1 MIKVIEVDLAGQL
14 ADLYIDHRYHKV
26 TFVARWGYTPLGL
39 VQMSAMEGQRFIGR
53 NTLKTLILNQLGWS
67 LWENKVAGMLDSIGR
82 ASRAEL
88 SPITV
93 AVCTRDRPGSLKAC
107 LEALARL
114 DYPDYEVLVVDNASH
129 DPAVRQVVETT
140 GFRYV
145 REEIPGL
152 NWARNRAQREARHD
166 IVAYIDDDVIASPG
180 WLLGIAHGF
189 SEPETMAVTGLVLP
203 AELETPAQNAFE
215 VYGGMSKGFS
225 SRVFRRDDLDPAGI
239 LWSSSWGIG
248 ANMAFRRDLFELVGG
263 FDPVLD
269 VGTPTRGGGDIEF
282 FHRVVAAGHTL
293 RYDPAAYVY
302 HVHRRDGSALMR
314 QIGNN
319 GRSFPA
325 YLLTVA
331 HNHRDQRGTVISFA
345 LRQWLWGWLVK
356 RGIKAIWRRDWQT
369 TSFVAAELRGSLGA
383 IQGYRE
389 SRRAVAKRET
399 NNPKIDDIPG
409 RNGRDGNRVCM
420 GG

>member
-1 MIKVIEVDLAGQL
+1 
-14 ADLYIDHRYHKV
+14 
-26 TFVARWGYTPLGL
+26 
-39 VQMSAMEGQRFIGR
+39 
-53 NTLKTLILNQLGWS
+53 
-67 LWENKVAGMLDSIGR
+67 MLDSIGR
-82 ASRAEL
+82 ASRVEL
-88 SPITV
+88 PPITV

-152 NWARNRAQREARHD
+152 NWARNQAQREARHD
-166 IVAYIDDDVIASPG
+166 IVAYIDDDAIASPG
-180 WLLGIAHGF
+180 WLWGIARGF

-203 AELETPAQNAFE
+203 AELETLAQNAFE
-215 VYGGMSKGFS
+215 AYGGMGKGFS
-225 SRVFRRDDLDPAGI
+225 PRVFRRDDLDPAGM
-239 LWSSSWGIG
+239 LWSSSWGVG
-248 ANMAFRRDLFELVGG
+248 ANMAFRRDLFEKVGG
-263 FDPVLD
+263 FDPALD

-293 RYDPAAYVY
+293 RYEPAAYVY
-302 HVHRRDGSALMR
+302 HVHRRDRSALVR
-314 QIGNN
+314 QIANN

-331 HNHRDQRGTVISFA
+331 RHYPNQRGAVISFA

-356 RGIKAIWRRDWQT
+356 RGIKSIWRRDWQT
-369 TSFVAAELRGSLGA
+369 ASFVAAELRGSLGA

-389 SRRAVAKRET
+389 SQRAAAEQGA
-399 NNPKIDDIPG
+399 NNPEIDG
-409 RNGRDGNRVCM
+409 SLNLNGRDGNRVCM